1 MANIENLKPFT
12 KDNAKEYGKRGGIA
26 SGKVRRL
33 KAYKR
38 KRLIAYF
45 NLQNYINSLSDTEY
59 KEFLQDY
66 TPTEQNYI
74 NNTFRKTEAELKEMV
89 KNFKK

>member
-1 MANIENLKPFT
+1 MANIENLKPFK
-12 KDNAKEYGKRGGIA
+12 KDNAKEYGKKGGIA
-26 SGKVRRL
+26 SGKARRL

-45 NLQNYINSLSDTEY
+45 NLQNYIDSLSDPEY

-74 NNTFRKTEAELKEMV
+74 NNTFRKTEAELKEIV
-89 KNFKK
+89 KNYKK

>member
-26 SGKVRRL
+26 SGKARRL

-38 KRLIAYF
+38 KRIIAYF
-45 NLQNYINSLSDTEY
+45 NLQNYIDSLSDLEY

-74 NNTFRKTEAELKEMV
+74 NNTFRKTEAELKEIV
-89 KNFKK
+89 KNYRK